1 MYYHSGP
8 RKWPSKCPQQ
18 NLKGAAYDRHPSKT
32 TTRRPDCVT
41 EIRMGNTVLTVSGY
55 FKQDTTDT
63 AADKM
68 AKVLEAESRCQIS
81 PGP

>member
-1 MYYHSGP
+1 MT
-8 RKWPSKCPQQ
+8 
-18 NLKGAAYDRHPSKT
+18 DTPSKT
-32 TTRRPDCVT
+32 NTTRRPDCVT
-41 EIRMGNTVLTVSGY
+41 QLRMGNTVLTVSGY

-81 PGP
+81 PSP

>member
-1 MYYHSGP
+1 MT
-8 RKWPSKCPQQ
+8 
-18 NLKGAAYDRHPSKT
+18 DTPSKT

-68 AKVLEAESRCQIS
+68 ANVLEAESRCQIS